1 MKITLEAKIRILKER
16 EMKKDEEIDMLR
28 RKLSV

>member
-16 EMKKDEEIDMLR
+16 DLQKDEEIQMLR

>member
-1 MKITLEAKIRILKER
+1 MRITLEAKIRILKER
-16 EMKKDEEIDMLR
+16 EVQKDEEIEMLR